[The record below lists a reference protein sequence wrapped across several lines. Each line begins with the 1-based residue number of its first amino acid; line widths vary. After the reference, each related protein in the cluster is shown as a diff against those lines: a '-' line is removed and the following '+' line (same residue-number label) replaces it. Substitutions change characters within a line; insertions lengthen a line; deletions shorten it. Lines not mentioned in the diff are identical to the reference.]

1 MSLWIVNSAA
11 NPRQVGNIKKAIDY
25 AASKIMTKHRRVM
38 SGGRRPLIFRETQIE
53 FSWPQ
58 CWRKIHAQFTRIGPS
73 GRRISLGAWV
83 CGYFGAGGMRLLII
97 GRDG

>member
-1 MSLWIVNSAA
+1 MSVWIVNSAA

-25 AASKIMTKHRRVM
+25 AASMIMTKRRRVM
-38 SGGRRPLIFRETQIE
+38 SGARRSLILRETQID

-58 CWRKIHAQFTRIGPS
+58 CWRKIHAQFARIGPS
-73 GRRISLGAWV
+73 RTRIALGTWV
-83 CGYFGAGGMRLLII
+83 CGFFGAGGMRLLLI